1 MNCEYCKASFKT
13 KTSLNNHKIKAKY
26 CLIIQG
32 KKVTD
37 DKTLL
42 CDKCDKIFSS
52 KNYLETHKYI
62 CKGKNIIE
70 FKCEYCDK
78 ILSSKQNLETHTKKC
93 ETIKEEKVF
102 KCIYCNKI
110 LSSKQMLENHK
121 NICISK
127 KDKEIEDKDKEIEDK
142 DKLIVQL
149 KIQNENF
156 EKQEKNY
163 REQITYLQDKLGKI
177 AEKPTMMNNTTNNIL
192 NIASSIDFKNVN
204 DIKKIIDDDYNALY
218 ALNGQ
223 KGVARFLVDKFL
235 TDENGNLK
243 YICTDPSRHIFKFK
257 NDKGEIKKDI
267 EAKKLTNYI
276 IDGGIRQKINEVLK
290 EDVEKFEFISNPK
303 AEIHNIKN
311 DNNSFKKELASI
323 TS

>member
-13 KTSLNNHKIKAKY
+13 KTSLNNHKVKAKY

-32 KKVTD
+32 KTVID

-127 KDKEIEDKDKEIEDK
+127 KDKEIEDKDK
-142 DKLIVQL
+142 LIAQL
-149 KIQNENF
+149 KIQIENF
-156 EKQEKNY
+156 EKQEKTIEN
-163 REQITYLQDKLGKI
+163 KLFI
-177 AEKPTMMNNTTNNIL
+177 
-192 NIASSIDFKNVN
+192 
-204 DIKKIIDDDYNALY
+204 Y
-218 ALNGQ
+218 
-223 KGVARFLVDKFL
+223 
-235 TDENGNLK
+235 
-243 YICTDPSRHIFKFK
+243 
-257 NDKGEIKKDI
+257 
-267 EAKKLTNYI
+267 
-276 IDGGIRQKINEVLK
+276 KIN
-290 EDVEKFEFISNPK
+290 
-303 AEIHNIKN
+303 
-311 DNNSFKKELASI
+311 
-323 TS
+323 